1 MTPVEKRTKRT
12 RDASE
17 DLTLEEH
24 IAKRRELFVKER
36 DEVPQLRL
44 HAEDLRQRASEL
56 SERWQERLRKDLLIK
71 ASEQEEEADLRE
83 SMSREHRFES
93 TIVTYLKLYHTKLTD
108 VNSGPPSTRKS
119 DTIRAYVRQTDLT
132 SQRKNSI
139 LDEYLTEMN
148 DAPPKVAMAARDE
161 CPKCEEGIKL
171 LLCNARS
178 IMSCPECGY
187 AVTYLDATSSSTS
200 FDEIVEYSQYSY
212 KRVNHYAMWLS
223 LVQGKEAHRV
233 ADDVLT
239 TVMRDLYERQNIS
252 KPEEITQKRVR
263 DSLRKL
269 RLRKAYDHV
278 AQVTARLSGIRPA
291 RIPPATEEQ
300 LKNMFLQMQPAF
312 QRHAP
317 KTRTNFLSYS
327 YVLYRCFQI
336 LGLHHMMD
344 GLALL
349 KGRDKLE
356 ANDAI
361 FRKMCVD
368 LGWPVFDLPPATE
381 TTNHR

>member
-1 MTPVEKRTKRT
+1 MTSKRTKRT

-17 DLTLEEH
+17 DMTLEEH
-24 IAKRRELFVKER
+24 ITMRREELV
-36 DEVPQLRL
+36 
-44 HAEDLRQRASEL
+44 RQREEAPLLRSRATEIMGQVEL
-56 SERWQERLRKDLLIK
+56 MSERWQHRQRKDLLL
-71 ASEQEEEADLRE
+71 EVDVCLQEADARE
-83 SMSREHRFES
+83 SMVREHQFES
-93 TIVTYLKLYHTKLTD
+93 TVVTYLKMYHQKLVDVTRQAPITTK
-108 VNSGPPSTRKS
+108 KS
-119 DTIRAYVRQTDLT
+119 DTIEAYVRQTDLT
-132 SQRKNSI
+132 SQHKGAI

-148 DAPPKVAMAARDE
+148 NAPPKVAMAARDE
-161 CPKCEEGIKL
+161 CPKCNDCIKL

-178 IMSCPECGY
+178 IMSCPKCGY
-187 AVTYLDATSSSTS
+187 AVTYLDATSSSTA
-200 FDEIVEYSQYSY
+200 FDDIVEYSQYSY

-233 ADDVLT
+233 PMEILEA
-239 TVMRDLYERQNIS
+239 VMKDLYERYSIINP
-252 KPEEITQKRVR
+252 KEITQKRVR
-263 DSLRKL
+263 ESLRKL

-278 AQVTARLSGIRPA
+278 AQVTSRLSGVRPA
-291 RIPPATEEQ
+291 RIPPSTEEQ

-336 LGLHHMMD
+336 LGLHHMLD

-361 FRKMCVD
+361 FRKMCED
-368 LGWPVFDLPPATE
+368 LGWPVFDLPPTLE
-381 TTNHR
+381 TSNR

>member
-1 MTPVEKRTKRT
+1 MTTVAPKRTKRT

-17 DLTLEEH
+17 DMTLEEH
-24 IAKRRELFVKER
+24 ITKRRMVLVRER
-36 DEVPQLRL
+36 EDTPSLYARADALCGE
-44 HAEDLRQRASEL
+44 AENMTG
-56 SERWQERLRKDLLIK
+56 RWQQRQRKDLLHE
-71 ASEQEEEADLRE
+71 AEELRNEAAIRD
-83 SMSREHRFES
+83 SMSREHAFE
-93 TIVTYLKLYHTKLTD
+93 TTVVNYLKLYHTKLVDSKQAPT
-108 VNSGPPSTRKS
+108 TTKKS
-119 DTIRAYVRQTDLT
+119 DTIEAYVRQTDLT
-132 SQRKNSI
+132 SQRKGAI
-139 LDEYLTEMN
+139 LDEYLTEMDN
-148 DAPPKVAMAARDE
+148 APPKVAMAARDE
-161 CPKCEEGIKL
+161 CPRCNDSTKL
-171 LLCNARS
+171 LLCNTRS

-200 FDEIVEYSQYSY
+200 FDDVVEYSQYSY
-212 KRVNHYAMWLS
+212 KRVNHYAMWLA
-223 LVQGKEAHRV
+223 LVQGKEAHKV
-233 ADDVLT
+233 PDDILEA
-239 TVMRDLYERQNIS
+239 VMNDLYERHNITNP
-252 KPEEITQKRVR
+252 KDITQKRVR
-263 DSLRKL
+263 ESLRKL

-278 AQVTARLSGIRPA
+278 AQVTARLSGVRPA

-336 LGLHHMMD
+336 LGLHHMLD

-361 FRKMCVD
+361 FRKMCED
-368 LGWPVFDLPPATE
+368 LGWPVFDLPPTIE
-381 TTNHR
+381 TSNR